1 MGEIHEAIAFFNAM
15 PMRNIMSHN
24 ILINGH
30 VQHGDLESAINVF
43 DEMPERNV
51 ATWNAM
57 ISGLVHFEFNEN
69 GLFLFREMHGL
80 GFLPDEFT
88 LGSVLRGC
96 AGLRAS
102 YAGKQGQ
109 QIHAEAIKAG
119 ANSAVAV
126 LSSLISMYSKC
137 GCLEDSMKALSD
149 CEHLDAVLWSSDDCC
164 LWISWARRG
173 SCSFI

>member
-1 MGEIHEAIAFFNAM
+1 MGEIHEAIAFFNAL

-57 ISGLVHFEFNEN
+57 ISG
-69 GLFLFREMHGL
+69 EMHGL

-102 YAGKQGQ
+102 YAGKQV
-109 QIHAEAIKAG
+109 HAY
-119 ANSAVAV
+119 V
-126 LSSLISMYSKC
+126 LKYGYEFNLVVGSSF
-137 GCLEDSMKALSD
+137 
-149 CEHLDAVLWSSDDCC
+149 
-164 LWISWARRG
+164 G
-173 SCSFI
+173 SYVYEKQ